1 MASDQSAAAPEA
13 GQKRPRSPEEEVKGA
28 EYWKEKAS
36 KVARKAC
43 VRRDLYLDTIHR
55 DRLDFD
61 VERVCSVSLSR
72 TNVYAC
78 LVCGKY
84 FQGRGPKTH
93 AYFHSIDESHHVFMH
108 LDTTR
113 VYVLPDNY
121 AVDDPSLAD
130 IQYQFEL
137 TFSDEQLAQLDA
149 PEQLSRDLHARTYV
163 PGFLGLNNT
172 AHHEAINVVL
182 QALSHV
188 APLRDFF
195 LRRKPGSDG
204 TELLRRFGTLVRRL
218 WNPRAFKRQVSP
230 HEFLQQVSQASHG
243 RFTASEACDPVDF
256 LGWLLNQLHRD
267 LVGGS
272 ASMARKTS
280 SIITDSFQGAMRLET
295 QNVAVRTGLEEDAS
309 SAVRVDRAVR
319 VDEVPFLFLAMDLP
333 PLPVFPDG
341 SDNMMPQVP
350 LAHLLAKYDGKTN
363 QDVHGAIRRHKIKH
377 LPPYLILHFRRFTRN
392 RFVDERNT
400 TVVHFSPMGLDVK
413 ALVDAPDPQLGTTY
427 KLMAN
432 ITHEATAGT
441 VRDQSTWSAQLH
453 TRHVPPQWFQMH
465 DDLVERV
472 DPHMLFLGE
481 SYLQIW
487 ERVAPT

>member
-1 MASDQSAAAPEA
+1 M
-13 GQKRPRSPEEEVKGA
+13 
-28 EYWKEKAS
+28 
-36 KVARKAC
+36 
-43 VRRDLYLDTIHR
+43 
-55 DRLDFD
+55 
-61 VERVCSVSLSR
+61 
-72 TNVYAC
+72 
-78 LVCGKY
+78 
-84 FQGRGPKTH
+84 
-93 AYFHSIDESHHVFMH
+93 
-108 LDTTR
+108 
-113 VYVLPDNY
+113 
-121 AVDDPSLAD
+121 
-130 IQYQFEL
+130 
-137 TFSDEQLAQLDA
+137 
-149 PEQLSRDLHARTYV
+149 
-163 PGFLGLNNT
+163 
-172 AHHEAINVVL
+172 
-182 QALSHV
+182 

-377 LPPYLILHFRRFTRN
+377 LPPCLLYT
-392 RFVDERNT
+392 
-400 TVVHFSPMGLDVK
+400 SPSPR
-413 ALVDAPDPQLGTTY
+413 DATLSRMP
-427 KLMAN
+427 
-432 ITHEATAGT
+432 
-441 VRDQSTWSAQLH
+441 SSA
-453 TRHVPPQWFQMH
+453 
-465 DDLVERV
+465 
-472 DPHMLFLGE
+472 
-481 SYLQIW
+481 
-487 ERVAPT
+487 